1 MKGGFVTRSG
11 SKRGVAPPRA
21 SVNQEAMVRMAQRKG
36 SDLVSSMNPEAVHP
50 AMAPLCQ
57 EGAEAYVLLDRP
69 SPTVDATGRIQDGAA
84 GRYLL
89 DVARSVGLSVA
100 VDHVCR
106 TMPPENR
113 EPKKYEIEAFREDVL
128 RSIDESGCNVVVLA
142 GNAAVR
148 WGLGSATPRE
158 GYETAQRRFWP
169 MKVGDR
175 TVMVTAIADPV
186 HVWGMIESQDPSWN
200 RPGWRTEEATAA
212 FRKNLELAKAMSQAL
227 ADPERSARVADVEK
241 LKARVEVLTDYGA
254 ILEALEDIES
264 AGKPVAYDI
273 ETTAL
278 RPYGEHARISTMSI
292 ANEDRCIAFPY
303 RHADSGFSRAQVESI
318 KGAMRSLFEA
328 VPTCVAHNSPFE
340 SEWMAVEYGIDFLFD
355 THQSCTMQQA
365 YILDERQGALSLNFL
380 SLLYFGVELKSLTDV
395 NTKFVELNNM
405 HELLLYNGLDT
416 LLTLMIWKRQNARL
430 KKVPSLAFAAES
442 QRARIRPLVVAQVK
456 GMPVAQE
463 VVRKQRYELEGSIQ
477 IVEGELAAL
486 PEVKK
491 FAAATGEFNPTS
503 VPQLLDFFEGLGHHE
518 VEIQERDGV
527 RRSVDEEVLAAIR
540 ASKGP
545 GARVAEMLSE
555 YRGLTRNAGTYIRPL
570 DSTERDTLVF
580 RDGHIHPQFKMSR
593 TATGRLS
600 AADPNVQNYPK
611 RSAEGK
617 RVRQCYRAPEGH
629 VFLSID
635 YSQLEAC
642 VIAMLSEDP
651 VWMGMVSSGYD
662 AHTEWSGIVAN
673 QAPYALEK
681 ETGAKSWDEATP
693 KQRKEYRG
701 LIKNKLVF
709 PAFFG
714 ASMNSIAGYLGVD
727 QGDAKVIFDQF
738 WSTFEGVKQ
747 WQDRLIAQYHDRRF
761 TECATG
767 RRRYGPFPNK
777 SMVLNSPVQGTAS
790 DIVVEAMRRIS
801 DHAHATNQPWLHPV
815 LNIHDDVTFIV
826 PESELENCVP
836 YLMQEMVKPLGPFCR
851 VPLSV
856 EAEVGPD
863 WASQTE
869 YASLRG
875 EAWPS

>member
-11 SKRGVAPPRA
+11 SKRGVAPARA
-21 SVNQEAMVRMAQRKG
+21 SLNQAAMVRMAQNQG
-36 SDLVSSMNPEAVHP
+36 SSLVEGMNPEAVNP

-57 EGAEAYVLLDRP
+57 EGAKVYVLLDRP
-69 SPTVDATGRIQDGAA
+69 TPTVDATGSVKEGAA

-89 DVARSVGLSVA
+89 EQCRSLGLPVV

-113 EPKKYEIEAFREDVL
+113 EPKKYELEAFRQDVL
-128 RSIDESGCNVVVLA
+128 DSIEASGCNVVVVC
-142 GNAAVR
+142 GNMATR
-148 WGLGSATPRE
+148 WAMGSATPRE
-158 GYETAQRRFWP
+158 GYEVAQRRFWP
-169 MKVGDR
+169 MRVGSR
-175 TVMVTAIADPV
+175 AVMVTSTADPL
-186 HVWGMIESQDPSWN
+186 HVWGMIEAQDPTWN
-200 RPGWRTEEATAA
+200 RPGWRTEEATSR
-212 FRKNLELAKAMSQAL
+212 FRKNLELAQSMAEAL
-227 ADPERSARVADVEK
+227 DDPARSARVASIDE
-241 LKARVEVLTDYGA
+241 LKAQVEVLTSYTE

-278 RPYGEHARISTMSI
+278 RPYGQHARISTMSI
-292 ANEDRCIAFPY
+292 ANEDRCVAFPY

-318 KGAMRSLFEA
+318 GGAMRSLFEA
-328 VPTCVAHNSPFE
+328 VPACVAHNAPFE
-340 SEWMAVEYGIDFLFD
+340 CEWMAVEYGPEFLFN
-355 THQSCTMQQA
+355 THHECTMNQA

-380 SLLYFGVELKSLTDV
+380 SLLYFGLELKTLTDV

-416 LLTLMIWKRQNARL
+416 LLTLMIWKRQTRRI
-430 KKVPSLAFAAES
+430 KKVPSLEFAAES
-442 QRARIRPLVVAQVK
+442 QRSRIRPLVLAQVK
-456 GMPVAQE
+456 GMPVAQD
-463 VVRKQRYELEGSIQ
+463 VVRKQRFELEGSIQ
-477 IVEGELAAL
+477 IVETELAAL

-491 FAAATGEFNPTS
+491 FAAETGEFNPTS

-545 GARVAEMLSE
+545 GARVAERLSE
-555 YRGLTRNAGTYIRPL
+555 YRALTRNAGTYIRPL
-570 DSTERDTLVF
+570 DAAEPDTLVF
-580 RDGHIHPQFKMSR
+580 RDGNVHCQFKMTR
-593 TATGRLS
+593 TGTGRLS
-600 AADPNVQNYPK
+600 AADPNLQNYPK
-611 RSAEGK
+611 RSADGK

-629 VFLSID
+629 VLLSVD

-662 AHTEWSGIVAN
+662 AHTEWAEIVAN

-681 ETGAKSWDEATP
+681 AVGAKSWDEATP

-714 ASMNSIAGYLGVD
+714 ASLNSVAGYLDIDVA
-727 QGDAKVIFDQF
+727 DAKVVFEQF
-738 WSTFEGVKQ
+738 WDTFQGVKQ
-747 WQDRLIAQYHDRRF
+747 WQDRLVGQYHARRF

-777 SMVLNSPVQGTAS
+777 SVVLNSPVQGTAC
-790 DIVVEAMRRIS
+790 DIVIEAMTRIS
-801 DHAHATNQPWLHPV
+801 DHAHATNQPWLHARIQ
-815 LNIHDDVTFIV
+815 IHDDLTFII
-826 PESELENCVP
+826 PEEHLESSVA
-836 YLMQEMVKPLGPFCR
+836 YIMEEMVKPLGPFCR

-856 EAEVGPD
+856 EAEVGTD
-863 WASQTE
+863 WSNQKE

-875 EAWPS
+875 EAWSE